1 METGT
6 TTNGAASYE
15 AGFAL
20 GGPIIK
26 DVLGFRAS
34 LYYRRDGGFIDK
46 VTGTPV
52 VLNSTGG
59 AGAGS
64 LMFANT
70 SLYKSDVNWSDT
82 FSAVLR

>member
-1 METGT
+1 MERSRAAGNRT

-52 VLNSTGG
+52 VLNATGG
-59 AGAGS
+59 AGRLAHVHQHQP
-64 LMFANT
+64 LQIRRQ
-70 SLYKSDVNWSDT
+70 LV
-82 FSAVLR
+82 